1 MGRKSVAELQDEL
14 AQERDDN
21 GRLYAKVNN
30 LRATIPTIRTIRQ
43 TLREFGEE
51 ITYRR
56 NRLSSPALRPASNTN
71 APTLR
76 ATE

>member
-14 AQERDDN
+14 AQEREDN
-21 GRLYAKVNN
+21 AQLYAKVNN
-30 LRATIPTIRTIRQ
+30 LRATIRTIRQ